1 MEPLHTTAAQALRVL
16 LDAQPTTAA
25 KVAFVWTMAAGPALA
40 RATETEWRDDGVLIV
55 RARTDAW
62 RRELRRARP
71 VLTARVKEMSG
82 AGVVKQIVI
91 E

>member
-1 MEPLHTTAAQALRVL
+1 
-16 LDAQPTTAA
+16 
-25 KVAFVWTMAAGPALA
+25 
-40 RATETEWRDDGVLIV
+40 VLIV